1 MKINFKIY
9 KKVKGKMV
17 KINELIT
24 KSCCDSCP
32 SYCVVTSIWKN
43 NKKFKKYDKNR
54 ICSLKE
60 CLWKMGAFLT
70 LQIEEMTFNGIK

>member
-1 MKINFKIY
+1 MI
-9 KKVKGKMV
+9 

-24 KSCCDSCP
+24 KSCCDSCT
-32 SYCVVTSIWKN
+32 STSIWKN
-43 NKKFKKYDKNR
+43 NKKFKKYNKNR

-60 CLWKMGAFLT
+60 CLWKIWAFLN